1 MLMGSNHY
9 NALKITDFK
18 SNPHLPRVQSQIS
31 KFMGPTWGP
40 PGSCRPQ
47 MGPMLAQW
55 ALLSG
60 MSSADDPHGAIY
72 RKELKLG
79 KSCHN
84 TTITLMA
91 MTLQTGML
99 PGLDNKG
106 NFDISNMLINKHA
119 SWIGLGLA
127 NNHRYAG
134 DDMNQH
140 LVSKWKHTYQGHD
153 FLKQEIWSCDH
164 FFSGM
169 DRGNLPW

>member
-1 MLMGSNHY
+1 MLLGSYHY
-9 NALKITDFK
+9 NAFENYWFQIK
-18 SNPHLPRVQSQIS
+18 STMAHLSMVQSQIA
-31 KFMGPTWGP
+31 FMGPTWGP

-47 MGPMLAQW
+47 MGPMLAPW

-60 MSSADDPHGAIY
+60 MSSRAIY

-91 MTLQTGML
+91 MTLQKSML

-106 NFDISNMLINKHA
+106 DFDISNMLINKHV

-140 LVSKWKHTYQGHD
+140 LVSMWKHTYQGHD

-169 DRGNLPW
+169 DRGNFP